1 MLIKFDNF
9 DLVCF
14 FNGLIF
20 YAPVALLI
28 RTRAG
33 VSSATFFMLQALL
46 SIAIFLGEVP
56 TGFITDKIG
65 YRKSIIISQTI
76 MFMARVLMM
85 MAYLTKSIWLFILEA
100 LVEGIGDCFSSGTN
114 EAYLY
119 SVYGEENFMT
129 KSAHSSNYG
138 TTGFII
144 STVSYALI
152 YRGYN
157 IDGLLV
163 ATVVSGFVAL
173 VFSVFLSKEK
183 FIDVSPE
190 RVSVKNVL
198 SIFKN
203 KESRLF
209 LVMLSTFSLAW
220 ILINF
225 FYVEKLENIGISEEW
240 MSAII
245 LVYSAIQMFA
255 EPILSWIKKFSSQIV
270 FVIVSFIAGGA
281 IIIYGLVNHIWFS
294 IILMCIVPLLISLPE
309 YFLMEKENQLID
321 ELGMEK
327 NRAATLS
334 IFNMG
339 VNIIEIIALFMSSMF
354 SLNAV
359 RWCFIMVGIV
369 LIFSAVLFGRNQKVR

>member
-1 MLIKFDNF
+1 
-9 DLVCF
+9 
-14 FNGLIF
+14 
-20 YAPVALLI
+20 
-28 RTRAG
+28 
-33 VSSATFFMLQALL
+33 
-46 SIAIFLGEVP
+46 
-56 TGFITDKIG
+56 
-65 YRKSIIISQTI
+65 
-76 MFMARVLMM
+76 
-85 MAYLTKSIWLFILEA
+85 
-100 LVEGIGDCFSSGTN
+100 
-114 EAYLY
+114 
-119 SVYGEENFMT
+119 
-129 KSAHSSNYG
+129 
-138 TTGFII
+138 
-144 STVSYALI
+144 
-152 YRGYN
+152 
-157 IDGLLV
+157 
-163 ATVVSGFVAL
+163 
-173 VFSVFLSKEK
+173 
-183 FIDVSPE
+183 
-190 RVSVKNVL
+190 
-198 SIFKN
+198 
-203 KESRLF
+203 
-209 LVMLSTFSLAW
+209 MLSTFSLAW

>member
-1 MLIKFDNF
+1 MYKKFDSF
-9 DLVCF
+9 DGVCF

-203 KESRLF
+203 KES
-209 LVMLSTFSLAW
+209 
-220 ILINF
+220 
-225 FYVEKLENIGISEEW
+225 
-240 MSAII
+240 
-245 LVYSAIQMFA
+245 
-255 EPILSWIKKFSSQIV
+255 
-270 FVIVSFIAGGA
+270 
-281 IIIYGLVNHIWFS
+281 
-294 IILMCIVPLLISLPE
+294 
-309 YFLMEKENQLID
+309 
-321 ELGMEK
+321 
-327 NRAATLS
+327 
-334 IFNMG
+334 
-339 VNIIEIIALFMSSMF
+339 
-354 SLNAV
+354 
-359 RWCFIMVGIV
+359 
-369 LIFSAVLFGRNQKVR
+369 